1 MIWRVGGQYPSLI
14 NTAFNDEVQ
23 WGETLNYRMIQQL
36 SDRCRRDNV
45 CGSDVKS
52 YALATLIEIS
62 AVMRTF
68 EYSTGS
74 EHKVCKASALDMVP
88 S

>member
-1 MIWRVGGQYPSLI
+1 L
-14 NTAFNDEVQ
+14 DC
-23 WGETLNYRMIQQL
+23 RMIQQL
-36 SDRCRRDNV
+36 SDRYRRDNV
-45 CGSDVKS
+45 CRSDVIS
-52 YALATLIEIS
+52 YALANFIEIS

-74 EHKVCKASALDMVP
+74 EHKVCKVSALETVP